1 MKKVILFA
9 LIMAIVAGALLYF
22 YLDNLENEKAVE
34 VVYEDVLVAAVDI
47 PAYSV
52 ITGDMLT
59 LTQMPAGTAHPL
71 AAHSADEAIGYVT
84 EGLIVAGE
92 EILPE
97 KLKQQ
102 GQDDSGMSYIIPD
115 GMRAVTIS
123 VDEISGVAGFV
134 QRGDYVDVIA
144 YTTTT
149 YEPEDNANT
158 VATTDETT
166 GETTVTTTID
176 NTEKTQKGTTVVAAQ
191 NVCVAAV
198 GTTLKDNSVE
208 VAEGTVEIYASIT
221 LLLTPEDAM
230 RVIQGEKSGILTV
243 VLRSSGDHEA
253 NTEGPVISDSLLDEA
268 N

>member
-22 YLDNLENEKAVE
+22 YLDNLEQDTVVE

-52 ITGDMLT
+52 ITADMLT
-59 LTQMPAGTAHPL
+59 LTQVPEGTSHPL
-71 AAHSADEAIGYVT
+71 AAHSVSEAVGFVT

-92 EILPE
+92 EILPS

-102 GQDDSGMSYIIPD
+102 GQDDSGMSYIIPE

-123 VDEISGVAGFV
+123 VDEVSGVAGFV
-134 QRGDYVDVIA
+134 QRGDYVDVLA

-149 YEPEDNANT
+149 YDPEET
-158 VATTDETT
+158 TTTETTDGTTEEEET
-166 GETTVTTTID
+166 E
-176 NTEKTQKGTTVVAAQ
+176 QGTTVVAAQ

-198 GTTLKDNSVE
+198 GTSLKDS
-208 VAEGTVEIYASIT
+208 ASADGTTAEIYSSIT

-230 RVIQGEKSGILTV
+230 RVIQGAKSGIVTI
-243 VLRSSGDHEA
+243 VLRASGDHEA
-253 NTEGPVISDSLLDEA
+253 NTEDPIINDSLLEEA
-268 N
+268 G

>member
-1 MKKVILFA
+1 MKKVILIA
-9 LIMAIVAGALLYF
+9 LIAAIAAGALLYF
-22 YLDNLENEKAVE
+22 YLDNLEQEAVVE

-52 ITGDMLT
+52 ITADMLT
-59 LTQMPAGTAHPL
+59 LTQMPEGTAHPR

-97 KLKQQ
+97 KLKQP
-102 GQDDSGMSYIIPD
+102 GQSDSGLSYIIPD

-149 YEPEDNANT
+149 YDPEEEANT
-158 VATTDETT
+158 EETAEGTTEETT
-166 GETTVTTTID
+166 Q
-176 NTEKTQKGTTVVAAQ
+176 KTQGTTVVAAQ

-198 GTTLKDNSVE
+198 GTTLKTSSNAL
-208 VAEGTVEIYASIT
+208 AEDTEDTYASIT

-230 RVIQGEKSGILTV
+230 RVIQGAKSGIVTI
-243 VLRSSGDHEA
+243 VLRASGDHEA
-253 NTEGPVISDSLLDEA
+253 NTEEPVVSDSLLEEA
-268 N
+268 G